1 MKILLFSALALSF
14 FVAPTLVGAQE
25 NEARQEFRA
34 GIAAVRADDWEVARE
49 HFERAY
55 ELAPRASV
63 LANLA
68 AAQRQTGQLVE
79 AKASYEEWLRDPPS
93 GPLSRQV
100 RQELEELR
108 PLVPTINVQVRGV
121 MPGDSLYVDGR
132 PATINEDVDVNP
144 GWREIEV
151 ERSGRTVAAL
161 RVNIDEGDHEEVQLT
176 VRDMPSARETATS
189 GTRREVTDSPR
200 IRFDGENGDTD
211 EVTEDDDEGSLTWLW
226 VTLGV
231 VAVGA
236 AAGVT
241 AAVLLGGPEDPFIG
255 NAPPGWALI
264 R

>member
-1 MKILLFSALALSF
+1 MRASRPF
-14 FVAPTLVGAQE
+14 
-25 NEARQEFRA
+25 ARTTGRWRA
-34 GIAAVRADDWEVARE
+34 E

-93 GPLSRQV
+93 GPLRRQV
-100 RQELEELR
+100 QNELEELR
-108 PLVPTINVQVRGV
+108 PLVPSINVQVRGTQ
-121 MPGDSLYVDGR
+121 PGDTLYVDGR

-161 RVNIDEGDHEEVQLT
+161 RVNMDEGDHEEVQLT
-176 VRDMPSARETATS
+176 VRDAPTARQTASAGRDDED
-189 GTRREVTDSPR
+189 GPQ
-200 IRFDGENGDTD
+200 IRFDDETPND
-211 EVTEDDDEGSLTWLW
+211 EVDEEDEGGSLTWLW

-231 VAVGA
+231 VVVGA

-255 NAPPGWALI
+255 NAPPGTAVI